1 MATKI
6 RLAIADDHPVV
17 AEGISMILEASGKCE
32 LVARA
37 TDGESLL
44 DLLKKAPVDL
54 VLLDIEMPGMGGL
67 RAAREISEQY
77 PDMGIIALSMQQ
89 EPSLVKA
96 MFAAGAKAYLLKNAD
111 KNEIVKA
118 ITEVTQGR
126 RYLGPGIT
134 EILIGTDSKNE
145 KENQAFSPLKLSRRE
160 KEVLALIVSEHTT
173 AEIAEKLS
181 LSKDTIETHRRRLLT
196 KLNVR
201 NTAGLVRVCMEYNVL
216 GN

>member
-1 MATKI
+1 MANKI
-6 RLAIADDHPVV
+6 RIAIADDHPVV
-17 AEGISMILEASGKCE
+17 AEGISLILEASGSCE
-32 LVARA
+32 LVAKA
-37 TDGESLL
+37 TDGEG
-44 DLLKKAPVDL
+44 LLKLLETTEIDL

-67 RAAREISEQY
+67 KTARVMSEKH
-77 PDMGIIALSMQQ
+77 PSIGIIALSMQQ

-96 MFAAGAKAYLLKNAD
+96 MFSAGAKAYLLKNAD
-111 KNEIVKA
+111 KSEILKA
-118 ITEVTQGR
+118 ITEVHQGQ

-134 EILIGTDSKNE
+134 EILIGSDTKSE
-145 KENQAFSPLKLSRRE
+145 KDNQTFAPLKLSRRE

-181 LSKDTIETHRRRLLT
+181 LSKDTIETHRRRMLA